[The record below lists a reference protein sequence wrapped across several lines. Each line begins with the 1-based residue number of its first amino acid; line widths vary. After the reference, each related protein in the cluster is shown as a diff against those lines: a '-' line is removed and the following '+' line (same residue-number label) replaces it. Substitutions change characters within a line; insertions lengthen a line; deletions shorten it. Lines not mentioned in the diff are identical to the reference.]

1 MEHHA
6 TKLLLLL
13 NDRNRYQLLRIF
25 AYKRGMPVVLARSL
39 PYSKGNEL
47 A

>member
-1 MEHHA
+1 MEPHA

-13 NDRNRYQLLRIF
+13 NDRNRCQLLRIF
-25 AYKRGMPVVLARSL
+25 AYKCGMPVVLAQAL
-39 PYSKGNEL
+39 PYSKGNEF